1 MQKIEK
7 VFDINNVLLLLF
19 SSLESLIEERK
30 IELIYE
36 MSATIPKELKGDV
49 DALNRLLKKTTTF
62 VFEKTNKQEIIL
74 SLSAP
79 EDFFY
84 QEEISL
90 KIKDT
95 GIPKKE
101 MLEYLKEN
109 IIQELELLDGK
120 MIDDK
125 DWDVYL
131 KMPFLIGELAHRR
144 HYRLP
149 DIGMLGKKVLL
160 LSQSEKVMKSI
171 KKMFEYFLYEVDT
184 GLDAFK
190 AEGNDLCHYDI
201 FVLDDTLANNELNQV
216 VAQLQKEV
224 PLKYVLL
231 RDSHIV
237 ERKPSEVRVTH
248 LIKPVTQ
255 ESVFEL
261 ISTLFHYTM
270 ELEENRSEDKE
281 CIIDLESIIYKQH
294 ALKEARPVQNHVSHD
309 NLSHLIEQKKA
320 LTLDVLNTKLGMEN
334 TQKMG
339 LNYAAELK
347 DFLEV
352 FNRSDLYFR
361 QIAIEKSTS
370 KIKAFCNDLEKKAK
384 VIGAESMLR
393 FADIVSLIFVYDKL
407 DLLVIY
413 PGKYHVELKNLTEA
427 IKKYLD
433 NK

>member
-7 VFDINNVLLLLF
+7 VFDVNSVLLVLY

-36 MSATIPKELKGDV
+36 MDATIPKELRGDV
-49 DALNRLLKKTTTF
+49 DALNRILKKTATF

-84 QEEISL
+84 QEEISF

-95 GIPKKE
+95 GIAKKE
-101 MLEYLKEN
+101 LLGYLKEN
-109 IIQELELLDGK
+109 ITQELARLEGK
-120 MIDDK
+120 IIEDK
-125 DWDVYL
+125 DWDIYL
-131 KMPFLIGELAHRR
+131 KIPFLIGELAHRR

-149 DIGMLGKKVLL
+149 DIGMLGKKVLI

-184 GLDAFK
+184 GFDAFK
-190 AEGNDLCHYDI
+190 AVGNDLCHYDI
-201 FVLDDTLANNELNQV
+201 LVLDDTLASHEFDQA
-216 VAQLQKEV
+216 VAKLQKEA
-224 PLKYVLL
+224 PFKYVLL
-231 RDSHIV
+231 RDSHIGDM
-237 ERKPSEVRVTH
+237 RDSEAMVTH

-261 ISTLFHYTM
+261 IATLFHHTI
-270 ELEENRSEDKE
+270 EFEENRSEDKT
-281 CIIDLESIIYKQH
+281 CIVDLQSIVDKQH
-294 ALKEARPVQNHVSHD
+294 AFKEDRFVKNHVSHD
-309 NLSHLIEQKKA
+309 NLSHLIQQKKE
-320 LTLDVLNTKLGMEN
+320 LKLEILNTKLGEEN
-334 TQKMG
+334 AKKRG
-339 LNYAAELK
+339 LKYTTELK
-347 DFLEV
+347 DFLEI
-352 FNRSDLYFR
+352 FNRSDIYFR
-361 QIAIEKSTS
+361 QIAIEKSTT
-370 KIKAFCNDLEKKAK
+370 KIKAFCSDLEKRAK

-407 DLLVIY
+407 DMLVIY
-413 PGKYHVELKNLTEA
+413 PGRYHIELKNLTEA